1 MNIEMKKTL
10 LEEDIQELKGTNKLL
25 DSQIEYEKKELER
38 EKEKVLEVKNQRIS
52 MGEITQTTKERL
64 FRNMKKILKI
74 FLAYV
79 GLIGALGLLLTGLV
93 ISMIVLGV
101 RAFEGWFGFII
112 EILVIF
118 PFLTLFSLVF
128 DLFECLI
135 DSY

>member
-1 MNIEMKKTL
+1 MKKTL